1 MNINKYIKNI
11 WVAACILMGGTLFN
25 SCTDELDGKSVI
37 NTGTEG
43 INLTIS
49 VDGMREKVLTRVT
62 SERKD
67 KSEIH
72 DLHIILASGDKDE
85 DEILDV
91 LSVENMEEGSSLSED
106 LTGLVSD
113 PLSNDDDDDDDDEI
127 IYQYH
132 ISQEKAKRASHVY
145 VVANYMNEDGE
156 LVAFPKD
163 EISTVSD
170 LKTKEVGFP
179 ATSSNP
185 YCTMFGEVAL
195 GSNTDAHGHSNGSTY
210 SVELKRTL
218 AMITVGIDCRGEDGS
233 NSLHKGVMITPTSIA
248 LKNVPEAC
256 VLGANNKPTSV
267 VEGESYS
274 NLGWA
279 TLTSDRSQAFTPD
292 EPHSK
297 NPDVIPLFMC
307 ENMQGTDSSI
317 DNDDETKKDN
327 ESTNSKYATYIEV
340 KADYEYHKE
349 SDDNPVADNP
359 NILRGTITYK
369 FYLGENEINN
379 FDVKRNV
386 HYQLTLCLK
395 DWAGL
400 KEDGKIG
407 SGDIYVEEVNP
418 DVSWRV
424 DTDLKKIDD
433 GQFIDDVIDIPVAG
447 CRFNV
452 TVAADNMDDIRFH
465 RGSYDGLFV
474 RNPRKQWINI
484 SAGDMSAKKDID
496 VLDNKDGTY
505 TCFFYAKPLMDF
517 SEKAGNLKTE
527 QDWVDNGY
535 EEFSSAVYLKIGGQQ
550 YPLNVRRWYP
560 LPVMDPADLNGSTN
574 PNNAK
579 LYYSRFDI
587 ANGEELSW
595 GPSAYNSIELNS
607 EGPDHGQLVVE
618 NLNITDPYGGTGYR
632 DFNPKY
638 GFHNQVAF
646 FKTVQSDGNE
656 DALNFSAVIN
666 DNTYDESNYGTYTIM
681 DFAIFTSA
689 NAEEPDLS
697 SEGTD
702 DVIVSVENVKHQH
715 RYALA
720 SKEEWEKI
728 EKYGAKDPN
737 HSVLPVPYWT
747 SNMEGTQSYVYIY
760 GSGGKT
766 DLRDRSEPYRGR
778 MVYHINNDAEF

>member
-49 VDGMREKVLTRVT
+49 VDGMREKVLTRA

-72 DLHIILASGDKDE
+72 DLHIILASGDDIKK
-85 DEILDV
+85 V
-91 LSVENMEEGSSLSED
+91 FSVESTETGSDQSETS
-106 LTGLVSD
+106 TGLESD
-113 PLSNDDDDDDDDEI
+113 PSFDTGELS
-127 IYQYH
+127 YH
-132 ISQEKAKRASHVY
+132 ISQEDAKGADHVY
-145 VVANYMNEDGE
+145 VVANYEDFATNDE
-156 LVAFPKD
+156 NDKPISIDDLNTVA
-163 EISTVSD
+163 D
-170 LKTKEVGFP
+170 LKGLKVKYLSGV
-179 ATSSNP
+179 P
-185 YCTMFGEVAL
+185 YCPMFGDVAL
-195 GSNTDAHGHSNGSTY
+195 GGNTDAHGHSNGSTY

-218 AMITVGIDCRGEDGS
+218 AMITVGIDCREGDD
-233 NSLHKGVMITPTSIA
+233 NVLHKGVMITPTSIA
-248 LKNVPEAC
+248 LKNVPATC
-256 VLGANNKPTSV
+256 VLGANNTPDGKEEEGGIIVTD
-267 VEGESYS
+267 GESYS

-279 TLTSDRSQAFTPD
+279 TLTSDQSQAFTPD
-292 EPHSK
+292 DPHSIAS
-297 NPDVIPLFMC
+297 DVIPLFMF

-317 DNDDETKKDN
+317 GKEEGKDDESSS
-327 ESTNSKYATYIEV
+327 STYATYIEV
-340 KADYEYHKE
+340 QADYEYHSGNDANAPE
-349 SDDNPVADNP
+349 
-359 NILRGTITYK
+359 NIPSVLKGTITYK
-369 FYLGENEINN
+369 FYLGENVIDN

-400 KEDGKIG
+400 KEDGKIE
-407 SGDIYVEEVNP
+407 GDRYVEGNTDEVG
-418 DVSWRV
+418 WRV
-424 DTDLKKIDD
+424 DTDLEEI
-433 GQFIDDVIDIPVAG
+433 GQGEFVDDVIDIPVAG

-452 TVAADNMDDIRFH
+452 TVAADEELQFH
-465 RGSYDGLFV
+465 RGSDNSLFV
-474 RNPRKQWINI
+474 RGSDGEWKNPSSGNLQPK
-484 SAGDMSAKKDID
+484 DMDI
-496 VLDNKDGTY
+496 LDNGDGTY
-505 TCFFYAKPLMDF
+505 TYFFYAKPLMTF
-517 SEKAGNLKTE
+517 AKASSLTTE
-527 QDWVDNGY
+527 EDWIKNGY
-535 EEFSSAVYLKIGGQQ
+535 EDLVEDGVYIKEGGNNR
-550 YPLNVRRWYP
+550 YLTVRRWYP

-587 ANGEELSW
+587 ANGEELPW
-595 GPSAYNSIELNS
+595 GPSAYDNVELNS
-607 EGPDHGQLVVE
+607 EGSDHGQLEVDG
-618 NLNITDPYGGTGYR
+618 LNIIDPYGAAGSYR
-632 DFNPKY
+632 TFNPKY

-646 FKTVQSDGNE
+646 FKTVQRDGNE

-666 DNTYDESNYGTYTIM
+666 DNTDNESNYGTYTIM

-689 NAEEPDLS
+689 NAEDPV
-697 SEGTD
+697 SEGTNNS
-702 DVIVSVENVKHQH
+702 VIVSAGDVKHQH

-720 SKEEWEKI
+720 SKEEWAKI
-728 EKYGAKDPN
+728 EKWGAKDPD
-737 HSVLPVPYWT
+737 HSVLPVSYWT

>member
-1 MNINKYIKNI
+1 
-11 WVAACILMGGTLFN
+11 MGGTLFN

-43 INLTIS
+43 INLSIS
-49 VDGMREKVLTRVT
+49 VDGMRKKVLTRADET

-163 EISTVSD
+163 EISTVST
-170 LKTKEVGFP
+170 LKNRKVGFP

-195 GSNTDAHGHSNGSTY
+195 GSSTDDHDHSNGSTY

-218 AMITVGIDCRGEDGS
+218 AMITVGIDCREGDD
-233 NSLHKGVMITPTSIA
+233 NVLHKGVMITPTSIA

-267 VEGESYS
+267 EDGESYS

-279 TLTSDRSQAFTPD
+279 TLTSDKSQAFTPD

-307 ENMQGTDSSI
+307 ENMQGRDESI
-317 DNDDETKKDN
+317 SEQTGKVPSEDNQRLTC
-327 ESTNSKYATYIEV
+327 SYIEV
-340 KADYEYHKE
+340 KADYEYHKQ
-349 SDDNPVADNP
+349 SDDNPADDIP

-369 FYLGENEINN
+369 FYLGENVIDN

-400 KEDGKIG
+400 KEDGKIE
-407 SGDIYVEEVNP
+407 GDRYVEGNTDEVG
-418 DVSWRV
+418 WRV
-424 DTDLKKIDD
+424 DTDLEEI
-433 GQFIDDVIDIPVAG
+433 GQGEFVDDVIDIPVAG

-452 TVAADNMDDIRFH
+452 TVAADEELQFH
-465 RGSYDGLFV
+465 RGSDNSLFV
-474 RNPRKQWINI
+474 RGSDGEWKNPSSGNLQPK
-484 SAGDMSAKKDID
+484 DMDI
-496 VLDNKDGTY
+496 LDNGDGTY
-505 TCFFYAKPLMDF
+505 TYFFYAKPLMTF
-517 SEKAGNLKTE
+517 AKASSLTTE
-527 QDWVDNGY
+527 EDWIKNGY
-535 EEFSSAVYLKIGGQQ
+535 EDLVEDGVYIKEGGNNR
-550 YPLNVRRWYP
+550 YLTVRRWYP

-587 ANGEELSW
+587 ANGEELPW
-595 GPSAYNSIELNS
+595 GPSAYDNVELNS
-607 EGPDHGQLVVE
+607 EGSDHGQLEVDG
-618 NLNITDPYGGTGYR
+618 LNIIDPYGAAGSYR
-632 DFNPKY
+632 TFNPKY

-646 FKTVQSDGNE
+646 FKTVQRDGNE

-666 DNTYDESNYGTYTIM
+666 DNTDNESNYGTYTIM

-689 NAEEPDLS
+689 NAEDPV
-697 SEGTD
+697 SEGTNNS
-702 DVIVSVENVKHQH
+702 VIVSAGDVKHQH

-720 SKEEWEKI
+720 SKEEWAKI
-728 EKYGAKDPN
+728 EKWGAKDPD

>member
-1 MNINKYIKNI
+1 
-11 WVAACILMGGTLFN
+11 MGGTLFN

-43 INLTIS
+43 INLSIS
-49 VDGMREKVLTRVT
+49 VDGMREKVLTRAEET
-62 SERKD
+62 SERTD

-72 DLHIILASGDKDE
+72 DLHIILASGNGDDDK
-85 DEILDV
+85 ILNV
-91 LSVENMEEGSSLSED
+91 VSVESMMPESNPSD
-106 LTGLVSD
+106 ATTGLISIPSD
-113 PLSNDDDDDDDDEI
+113 NS
-127 IYQYH
+127 IYYGCH
-132 ISQEKAKRASHVY
+132 INQEDVAGAKYVY
-145 VVANYMNEDGE
+145 VVANYMNESGE
-156 LVAFPKD
+156 FATFPIDNTSDDNIK
-163 EISTVSD
+163 TVQYLKD
-170 LKTKEVGFP
+170 LKAGFP

-195 GSNTDAHGHSNGSTY
+195 GSSTDDHDHSNGSTY

-267 VEGESYS
+267 EDGESYS

-279 TLTSDRSQAFTPD
+279 TLTSDKSQAFTPD

-307 ENMQGTDSSI
+307 ENMQGRDESI
-317 DNDDETKKDN
+317 SEQTGKVPSEDNQRLTC
-327 ESTNSKYATYIEV
+327 SYIEV
-340 KADYEYHKE
+340 KADYEYHKQ
-349 SDDNPVADNP
+349 SDDNPAEDIP
-359 NILRGTITYK
+359 NILKGTITYK

-386 HYQLTLCLK
+386 HYQLTLCLR

-400 KEDGKIG
+400 KEDGKIS
-407 SGDIYVEEVNP
+407 SGNVYVEEVNP

-424 DTDLKKIDD
+424 DTDLEEI
-433 GQFIDDVIDIPVAG
+433 GQEEFVDDVIDIPVAG

-452 TVAADNMDDIRFH
+452 TIAADDEKDIRFH

-474 RNPRKQWINI
+474 RNPQKQWINI
-484 SAGDMSAKKDID
+484 SAGDMGEKDID
-496 VLDNKDGTY
+496 ILDNGDGTY
-505 TCFFYAKPLMDF
+505 TCFFYAKPLVDF
-517 SEKAGNLKTE
+517 SEKAGTLTTE

-535 EEFSSAVYLKIGGQQ
+535 EEFSAAVYLKIHGTD

-632 DFNPKY
+632 DFNPEY

-646 FKTVQSDGNE
+646 FKTVQRDGNE

-689 NAEEPDLS
+689 NAENPDLN

-702 DVIVSVENVKHQH
+702 DVIVSAENVKHQH

-720 SKEEWEKI
+720 SKEEWAKI
-728 EKYGAKDPN
+728 EKWGAKDPD

-747 SNMEGTQSYVYIY
+747 SNMKGTQSYVYIY

-766 DLRDRSEPYRGR
+766 DLRPRREPYRGR

>member
-11 WVAACILMGGTLFN
+11 WVAACILMGGILFN

-43 INLTIS
+43 INLSIS

-62 SERKD
+62 SDRKD

-85 DEILDV
+85 DKIVDV

-106 LTGLVSD
+106 LTGLVSGSS
-113 PLSNDDDDDDDDEI
+113 SNDDGEI
-127 IYQYH
+127 IYH
-132 ISQEKAKRASHVY
+132 ISQEKAKGASHVY

-163 EISTVSD
+163 EISTVST
-170 LKTKEVGFP
+170 LKNRKVGFP

-195 GSNTDAHGHSNGSTY
+195 GSSTDDHGHSNGSTY

-218 AMITVGIDCRGEDGS
+218 AMITVGIDCRDEDGN

-267 VEGESYS
+267 EDGESYS

-279 TLTSDRSQAFTPD
+279 TLTSDKLQAFTPD
-292 EPHSK
+292 EPHSD
-297 NPDVIPLFMC
+297 NADVIPLFMC

-317 DNDDETKKDN
+317 GNDDETKKDN

-340 KADYEYHKE
+340 KADYEYHKQP
-349 SDDNPVADNP
+349 DDNLAADFP
-359 NILRGTITYK
+359 NVLKGTITYK
-369 FYLGENEINN
+369 FYLGENVINN

-400 KEDGKIG
+400 KEDGKIS
-407 SGDIYVEEVNP
+407 SGNVYVEEVNP

-424 DTDLKKIDD
+424 DTDLEEI
-433 GQFIDDVIDIPVAG
+433 GQGEFVDDVIDIPVAG

-452 TVAADNMDDIRFH
+452 TVAADEELQFH
-465 RGSYDGLFV
+465 RGSDNSLFV
-474 RNPRKQWINI
+474 RGSDGEWKNPSSGNLQPK
-484 SAGDMSAKKDID
+484 DMEI
-496 VLDNKDGTY
+496 LDNGDGTY
-505 TCFFYAKPLMDF
+505 TYFFYAKPLMTF
-517 SEKAGNLKTE
+517 AKASSLTTE
-527 QDWVDNGY
+527 EDWIKNGY
-535 EEFSSAVYLKIGGQQ
+535 EDLVEEGVYIKEGGNNR
-550 YPLNVRRWYP
+550 YLTVRRWYP

-595 GPSAYNSIELNS
+595 GPSAYDNVELNS
-607 EGPDHGQLVVE
+607 EGVNHGYLVVDG
-618 NLNITDPYGGTGYR
+618 LNITDPYGTGYR

-666 DNTYDESNYGTYTIM
+666 DNTYDESNYGTYTIL

-689 NAEEPDLS
+689 NAEDPV
-697 SEGTD
+697 SEGTNSS
-702 DVIVSVENVKHQH
+702 VIVSAGDVKHQH

-728 EKYGAKDPN
+728 EKWGAKDPD

-747 SNMEGTQSYVYIY
+747 SNMKGTQSYVYIY
-760 GSGGKT
+760 GSGYKT
-766 DLRDRSEPYRGR
+766 DLRSRSDKYRGR
-778 MVYHINNDAEF
+778 MVYHINNDAEFSN